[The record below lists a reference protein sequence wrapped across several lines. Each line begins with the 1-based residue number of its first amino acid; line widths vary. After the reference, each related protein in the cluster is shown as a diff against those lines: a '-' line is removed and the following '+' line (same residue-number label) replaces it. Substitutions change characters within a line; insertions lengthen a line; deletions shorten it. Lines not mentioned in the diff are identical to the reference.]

1 MKIAISNDHRGYKT
15 KLKLIK
21 YLTKKGHQVL
31 DLGCMSEASVDYPI
45 YAIDLGEKIVEGEAN
60 LGIVICGTGIGVSIA
75 CNKVA
80 GIRCA
85 KPANPK
91 EARLSK
97 LHNDANVLAL
107 SSDAPWFKT
116 LDIIDAFLKTEFSNE
131 KRHQTRIDYIT
142 DYELK
147 TKKVKRTKKKQ
158 EEKEEL
164 DNEC

>member
-31 DLGCMSEASVDYPI
+31 DLGCMSESSVDYPI
-45 YAIDLGEKIVEGEAN
+45 YAIDLGEKIVEGEAD

-85 KPANPK
+85 KPSNAN
-91 EARLSK
+91 EAKLAK

-107 SSDAPWFKT
+107 SAESPLFKT
-116 LDIIDAFLKTEFSNE
+116 LDIVDAFIKTEFSNE
-131 KRHQTRIDYIT
+131 LRHQNRIDYIT
-142 DYELK
+142 DYEAK
-147 TKKVKRTKKKQ
+147 TKKAKRTRKKQ

-164 DNEC
+164 DNEF

>member
-15 KLKLIK
+15 KIKLVK
-21 YLTKKGHQVL
+21 YLTKKGYQVL
-31 DLGCMSEASVDYPI
+31 DLGCMSETSVDYPI
-45 YAIDLGEKIVEGEAN
+45 YAIELGEKMIEGIAD

-75 CNKVA
+75 CNKVI

-85 KPANPK
+85 KPANSK

-97 LHNDANVLAL
+97 LHNNANVLAL
-107 SSDAPWFKT
+107 SSDVPYFKT
-116 LDIIDAFLKTEFSNE
+116 LDIVDAFLKTEFSNE
-131 KRHQTRIDYIT
+131 KRHQARIDYIT

-147 TKKVKRTKKKQ
+147 TKKSKRIRKKQ
-158 EEKEEL
+158 EEKEEV